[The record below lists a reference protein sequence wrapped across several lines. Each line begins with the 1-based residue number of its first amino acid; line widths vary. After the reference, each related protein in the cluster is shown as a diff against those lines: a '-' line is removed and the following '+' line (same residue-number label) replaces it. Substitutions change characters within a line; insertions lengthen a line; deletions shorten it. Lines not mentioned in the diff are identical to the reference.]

1 MAMLEGLDTATV
13 ARRVGVSVRQLGHWD
28 RLGIVAPSLVPARG
42 SGTRR
47 MYAEGDLVYVLL
59 VQAVRRLG
67 GTLDLADAVV
77 SAVRLVERDGGGLT
91 DVRLVADADAVAY
104 CGPDPAKSQA
114 TIEQGAAMMVFNLDA
129 IHARARQLARRPS
142 RPSVEILELAGSA
155 IQVVVVPDEVAFTAT
170 AKKFPGLSASG
181 RSMSAAI
188 DALRK
193 AIESGPTIVDRE
205 EDAPDVRVPQSGAS
219 TWGGEW

>member
-1 MAMLEGLDTATV
+1 MALLEGLDTAAV
-13 ARRVGVSVRQLGHWD
+13 AERVGVTVRQLGHWD
-28 RLGIVAPSLVPARG
+28 RLGIVSPSLVPARG

-77 SAVRLVERDGGGLT
+77 SALRLFERDGGGMT
-91 DVRLVADADAVAY
+91 GVRLVADADAVAY
-104 CGPDPAKSQA
+104 CGSDAAKSQA
-114 TIEQGAAMMVFNLDA
+114 AIEQGVGMMVFNLDA
-129 IHARARQLARRPS
+129 ITAKARKLAHRPS
-142 RPSVEILELAGSA
+142 RPSVEVLELAGTA
-155 IQVVVVPDEVAFTAT
+155 IQVVVVPAADVFTAT

-188 DALRK
+188 DALRT
-193 AIESGPTIVDRE
+193 AIESGPADDDLE
-205 EDAPDVRVPQSGAS
+205 ERAVEVRVTQSGAS
-219 TWGGEW
+219 AWGGEW